1 MCVTSS
7 RESERFLASRFDF
20 GLPAPKDISF
30 RLRLVPNVNDY
41 LQPRINILIL
51 TEQSFATRL
60 AIMIDFLRGAIRAR
74 PRAHDTR
81 FKYLRRAIISDRE
94 EKFAS
99 CLSVFNYPAIGL
111 LPSPPPPPPA
121 RARSSPRR
129 GAVFHDSAIPL
140 YRPVKPCRTVS
151 SLRGTR
157 KPFPL

>member
-111 LPSPPPPPPA
+111 LPSPPPPPPRA
-121 RARSSPRR
+121 RALLSAPRSRFSR
-129 GAVFHDSAIPL
+129 FSNSALPSGKAL
-140 YRPVKPCRTVS
+140 PN
-151 SLRGTR
+151 GQ
-157 KPFPL
+157 